1 MGDSIE
7 NILILSATILGISY
21 TIIQVY
27 TLVISVTP
35 KMEVFITAEN
45 KSKLRLSKLII
56 YLLSFLGILFY
67 DSEYNSVSSNV
78 EKNVYF
84 IFLLYFI
91 VFIIIYSV
99 ALLIKFKYNAY
110 YILNGRL
117 FKLNLIEDDLV
128 FLVSMDS
135 NQELNIQKKE
145 ILFTNKHIILNKQE
159 FKKYKIKHMYLFEDK
174 EL

>member
-67 DSEYNSVSSNV
+67 ASEYNSVSSNV

-145 ILFTNKHIILNKQE
+145 ILFTNKHVILNKQE
-159 FKKYKIKHMYLFEDK
+159 LKKYKIKHMYLFEDK

>member
-135 NQELNIQKKE
+135 NQELNIQKKKFYSQ
-145 ILFTNKHIILNKQE
+145 INMLFLTNKNLKNIR
-159 FKKYKIKHMYLFEDK
+159 
-174 EL
+174 

>member
-67 DSEYNSVSSNV
+67 ASEYNSVSSNV

-135 NQELNIQKKE
+135 NQELNIQKKKFYSQ
-145 ILFTNKHIILNKQE
+145 INMLFLTNKNLKNIR
-159 FKKYKIKHMYLFEDK
+159 
-174 EL
+174 